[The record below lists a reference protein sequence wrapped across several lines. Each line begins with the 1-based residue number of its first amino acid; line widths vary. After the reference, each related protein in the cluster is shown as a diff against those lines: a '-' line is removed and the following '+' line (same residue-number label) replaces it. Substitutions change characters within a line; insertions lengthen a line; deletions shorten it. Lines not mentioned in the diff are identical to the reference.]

1 MLYLKCVGI
10 FFLVHSIVVA
20 IKWFREINE
29 EKRITD
35 AEKVLLYLIGWLTGG
50 LWVFLLLKIIDTIV

>member
-10 FFLVHSIVVA
+10 FFLIHSIMVA

-29 EKRITD
+29 AKITD

-50 LWVFLLLKIIDTIV
+50 LWVFLLLKIINTII